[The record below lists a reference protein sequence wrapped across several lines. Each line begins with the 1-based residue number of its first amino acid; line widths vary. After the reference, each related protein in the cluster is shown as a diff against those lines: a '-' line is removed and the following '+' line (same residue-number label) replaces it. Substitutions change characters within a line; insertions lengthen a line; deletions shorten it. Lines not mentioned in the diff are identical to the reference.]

1 MTYSFPKNL
10 YSPVLWPFT
19 LDYGYT
25 LVCNIARC
33 PQDKYPG
40 MWILPVVVLMDYRE
54 QKPCAYVDDCANM
67 PREKNEAYQVG
78 RLVIFLISLT
88 RLTITEVIFFLKTKC
103 PCYQSSRDYRV
114 IPV

>member
-19 LDYGYT
+19 LDHGYT

-33 PQDKYPG
+33 PVKRYPG
-40 MWILPVVVLMDYRE
+40 LWILPVVVVMDHRD

-67 PREKNEAYQVG
+67 PRDKNEAYQV
-78 RLVIFLISLT
+78 
-88 RLTITEVIFFLKTKC
+88 
-103 PCYQSSRDYRV
+103 
-114 IPV
+114 